1 MTGSIGST
9 VLGYPRIGPGRQ
21 LPRALERYWT
31 HRTDESELRA
41 VARELRART
50 WRELSAAGLD
60 SVPGGTFS
68 YYDHVLDTAVMAG
81 AVPDRFRAL
90 GLGPLDTYFAMARGT
105 DAAAPL
111 GTAPWFGTQYHHV
124 VPEIGPDTPLTVADL
139 TPVRDFLEA
148 LRLGVTTRPVLLGP
162 VTFLLSCVPAPGSP
176 AGFRPLDR
184 LGDLLGVYAVLLRD
198 LDAAGAEWV
207 QLDEPAFATDRT
219 GAERDALRDAYDVL
233 AARARRPALLAAV
246 PYGDPREALGALAA
260 TPVEGIAVDLVS
272 ETSTANTVVG
282 TPGLLDKTLVAGLV
296 DGRNVWRTD
305 LDTALVTAATLLG
318 SAREVAVS
326 TSCSLLH
333 VPYDVDREPAL
344 DPQIVPSLA
353 FARQK
358 VREVVTL
365 GAALRR
371 GPDVVARELTRGRE
385 VLAARRASPPTDRGV
400 RARLATLRPAHLR
413 RPPYGTRRAAQD
425 RTSRSPEEPIDP
437 LLGAVDAW
445 ARTGMIG
452 DDEHYRER
460 MRAGVQDVVR
470 LQEAL
475 GPQAAELAAPSVA
488 ERRHD
493 GLVRFVAG
501 LLEGMASTRHG
512 WVQHSG
518 AHCVRPPIVV
528 GDVSRP
534 APMTVEWVTGAQR
547 LTTAAVKAV
556 LPGPAAMLACAFVR
570 DDVSVVD
577 TAAQLALALRD
588 EVRDLEAAGIRE
600 IQVDERAWWRRQPL
614 RERARRDHLA
624 WAAEAF
630 RVATSGV
637 AVSTRIRTDLGD
649 AGLDETLEATAA
661 LDPDVTTGAGRA
673 GVTRA
678 HADVLAMW
686 RNAVSDPEAADRRSS

>member
-31 HRTDESELRA
+31 HRTGESELRS

-105 DAAAPL
+105 DAVAPL
-111 GTAPWFGTQYHHV
+111 ATAPWFGTRYHHV
-124 VPEIGPDTPLTVADL
+124 VPEIGPETPLTVADN

-162 VTFLLSCVPAPGSP
+162 VTFLLSCAPAPGSP

-184 LGDLLGVYAVLLRD
+184 LGDLLGVYAVMLRE
-198 LDAAGAEWV
+198 LHAAGAEWV

-219 GAERDALRDAYDVL
+219 GAECDALRDAYDVL
-233 AARARRPALLAAV
+233 GARDRRPAMLAAV
-246 PYGDPREALGALAA
+246 PYGDPREAFGALAA

-282 TPGLLDKTLVAGLV
+282 TPGLSDKTLVAGLV

-318 SAREVAVS
+318 SAREVAVG

-333 VPYDVDREPAL
+333 VPHDVDLEPAL
-344 DPQIVPSLA
+344 DPQVAPLLA

-413 RPPYGTRRAAQD
+413 RPAYATRRAAQE
-425 RTSRSPEEPIDP
+425 RTGRSPEEPIDP
-437 LLGAVDAW
+437 LLDAVHEW
-445 ARTGMIG
+445 AGTGVI
-452 DDEHYRER
+452 DDERYRER
-460 MRAGVQDVVR
+460 MRAGVEDVVR

-475 GPQAAELAAPSVA
+475 GPQAAELAAPSVT
-488 ERRHD
+488 ERRDD

-501 LLEGMASTRHG
+501 LLEGVVSTRHG
-512 WVQHSG
+512 WVQHGG

-547 LTTAAVKAV
+547 LTTSAVKAV
-556 LPGPAAMLACAFVR
+556 LPGPATMLACAFPR
-570 DDVSVVD
+570 DDVPAVD

-600 IQVDERAWWRRQPL
+600 IQVDERAWWRRLPL
-614 RERARRDHLA
+614 RERARRDHLT
-624 WAAEAF
+624 WAAEAY

-649 AGLDETLEATAA
+649 TGLDETLEATAA
-661 LDPDVTTGAGRA
+661 LDADVTSGAGTA
-673 GVTRA
+673 GVTRT
-678 HADVLAMW
+678 HADVLEMW
-686 RNAVSDPEAADRRSS
+686 RNAVSDPESADRPSS